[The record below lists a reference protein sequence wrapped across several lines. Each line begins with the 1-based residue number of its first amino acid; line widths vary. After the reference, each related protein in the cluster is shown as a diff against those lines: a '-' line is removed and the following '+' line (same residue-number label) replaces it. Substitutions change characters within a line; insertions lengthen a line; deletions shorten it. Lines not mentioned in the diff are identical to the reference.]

1 MQKPSYKDLE
11 KQNKTLK
18 DNIKG
23 LNESKNEFYALIDN
37 NPKMFKI
44 IELIYDESG
53 KAIDYYFREINT
65 KFMLFTNLSKGQL
78 INKRYREVIGEIPE
92 EWLICYSKILKTNIS
107 VSGIILNSPENIKYE
122 ISAWKIDSNKL
133 AVVFSDITDQKNQQL
148 EILKDKNKAE
158 EENRLKSEFIS
169 NLSHEIRT
177 PMNGIIGFSGFLNNP
192 ELTVEKRMHYI
203 RIIQNSGQQLLRIVD
218 DLIEIS
224 RLETKQVVA
233 VEDSFC
239 FNEML
244 FDLFTVFDLRAKEN
258 KTPLYL
264 KRGLCDEAS
273 TLHSDR
279 SKLIKIISN
288 LIDNALK
295 FTNDGYIEFGYFIH
309 EGNLRIYVE
318 DTGVGIA
325 IQRQENIFDRFSKEN
340 NELSNNASGL
350 GLGLSIAKKN
360 TELLKGEISV
370 KSKKGKGTTFF
381 VDIPYKPLKISKSKK
396 LIKSLDI
403 KNMAIHTILIADDEE
418 INYIYL
424 EILLKEK
431 FQVNCKIIHAKNGKE
446 AITHCA
452 ENSEINI
459 VFMDLKM
466 PLIDGYQV
474 MKVIK
479 KIRPKLTIV
488 AQTASS
494 SEEYIKKY

>member
-1 MQKPSYKDLE
+1 MRK
-11 KQNKTLK
+11 N
-18 DNIKG
+18 
-23 LNESKNEFYALIDN
+23 NE
-37 NPKMFKI
+37 
-44 IELIYDESG
+44 
-53 KAIDYYFREINT
+53 
-65 KFMLFTNLSKGQL
+65 
-78 INKRYREVIGEIPE
+78 
-92 EWLICYSKILKTNIS
+92 
-107 VSGIILNSPENIKYE
+107 
-122 ISAWKIDSNKL
+122 
-133 AVVFSDITDQKNQQL
+133 L
-148 EILKDKNKAE
+148 EILIEKNKAE
-158 EENRLKSEFIS
+158 KDNRLKSEFIS

-177 PMNGIIGFSGFLNNP
+177 PMNGIIGFSGFLDNP
-192 ELTVEKRMHYI
+192 DLTMEKKKHYI
-203 RIIQNSGQQLLRIVD
+203 RIIQNSGHQLLRIVE

-264 KRGLCDEAS
+264 KRGLSDEAS
-273 TLHSDR
+273 TIHSDR

-360 TELLKGEISV
+360 TELLKGVISV

-396 LIKSLDI
+396 LIKN
-403 KNMAIHTILIADDEE
+403 KAIHTILIADDEE
-418 INYIYL
+418 INYLYL

-431 FQVNCKIIHAKNGKE
+431 FQVNCEIIHAKNGKE
-446 AITHCA
+446 AITRC
-452 ENSEINI
+452 EESSEINI
-459 VFMDLKM
+459 VFIDLKM
-466 PLIDGYQV
+466 PLIDGYQA
-474 MKVIK
+474 MKAIK

-494 SEEYIKKY
+494 SEEDIKKILKSGFDTYLIKPIDDMRFEKLIKKYNLGPTQ